1 MSVEYDE
8 AYFKQLNYADYL
20 SRRSRY
26 FGLAKELTEL
36 LLKLGLVSVSS
47 RIMDYGCALG
57 FLMEGMEHLGY
68 RNVYGYDISSWAR
81 KQANRNGLNVYEEVS
96 KSNFDIM
103 FCLDVLEHMTESQ
116 IDEMFS
122 FYNANVLIA
131 RIPCSTNNGKS
142 FHLDVSNADKTHITC
157 MEKQNWIN
165 LLSRYGYNVFL
176 PLHLYTIYD
185 SPGVMCFV
193 ALKGN
198 GIKYESTY

>member
-1 MSVEYDE
+1 VSVEYDE
-8 AYFKQLNYADYL
+8 NYFKQLNYVDYL

-26 FGLAKELTEL
+26 FSLSRELTGL
-36 LLKLGLVSVSS
+36 LSNLGLVSVSS

-57 FLMEGMEHLGY
+57 FLMEGLEHLGY
-68 RNVYGYDISSWAR
+68 RNVCGYDISSWAR
-81 KQANRNGLNVYEEVS
+81 EQAKRNDLNVYGEVS
-96 KSNFDIM
+96 KLDFDII

-122 FYNANVLIA
+122 FYNANVLVA
-131 RIPCSTNNGKS
+131 RIPCSTNDGKS
-142 FHLDVSNADKTHITC
+142 FHLDVSNTDKTHINC
-157 MEKQNWIN
+157 MEKPDWIN

-193 ALKGN
+193 ALKGD